1 MIKPPY
7 EHPFVSYLLTQIAG
21 DRAARAALRR
31 SLGRAPGEAPDAF
44 RYVVPWLPD
53 PCSQRVE
60 ASYYLIAGLF
70 ALHPKYIDEGNLA
83 AHLRKLAGADEEENQ
98 RLERRLMAA
107 LRAHP
112 NDLPNH
118 LRRLVGILKAKDVPV
133 NWHELMRDLLAWDHP
148 ERSAQKRWA
157 NAFWGGRLAAA
168 ADHPD
173 PGIQPVEIQ
182 PEFDDD
188 KE

>member
-1 MIKPPY
+1 
-7 EHPFVSYLLTQIAG
+7 
-21 DRAARAALRR
+21 
-31 SLGRAPGEAPDAF
+31 
-44 RYVVPWLPD
+44 
-53 PCSQRVE
+53 VE

-118 LRRLVGILKAKDVPV
+118 LRRLVEILKAKDVPI